1 MPTASSPLSQAR
13 LRQIVQGVA
22 ASEHEWLSLVRY
34 DLDRRW
40 YQRLGS
46 DDDHEVWLL
55 SWLPGQRTGF
65 HDHGESS
72 GAFAVARGVLRERT
86 APGRRP
92 GRSAAV
98 SQGEVKSF
106 GPWYIHDVINAS
118 VQPAVSV
125 HVTRH
130 IAYVGVDRDPGIDQ
144 GAIDVTD
151 PAHPRLLAFLGPPS
165 DGWIASIA
173 EVGHYSLVADY
184 TQVLKVYDNRD
195 PTNLLLAA
203 TFRTASD

>member
-1 MPTASSPLSQAR
+1 MSWRSYSYKNDRITRMIVRTASSPLSQPR

-40 YQRLGS
+40 YQRLTS

-72 GAFAVARGVLRERT
+72 GAFAVARGALRERA

-92 GRSAAV
+92 GSSAALAR
-98 SQGEVKSF
+98 GEVRSF

-125 HVTRH
+125 HAYSPPLTSMRRFEFGPAGLERVTME
-130 IAYVGVDRDPGIDQ
+130 
-144 GAIDVTD
+144 T
-151 PAHPRLLAFLGPPS
+151 
-165 DGWIASIA
+165 
-173 EVGHYSLVADY
+173 
-184 TQVLKVYDNRD
+184 
-195 PTNLLLAA
+195 AA
-203 TFRTASD
+203 RW